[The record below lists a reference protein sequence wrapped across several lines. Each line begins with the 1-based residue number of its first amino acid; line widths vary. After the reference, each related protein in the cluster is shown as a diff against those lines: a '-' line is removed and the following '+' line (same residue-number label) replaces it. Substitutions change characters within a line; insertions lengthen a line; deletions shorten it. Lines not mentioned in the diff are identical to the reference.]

1 MRKRRAGA
9 AEVRERAAG
18 TVEARRAILLTI
30 GCLLAV
36 AFLAG
41 CSALK
46 FNPGASPVPSST
58 AGAAS
63 AAAAGGSAAAAQ
75 LAQAQRTHEYPAPTE
90 AQTVQ
95 GAAAGPLEALR
106 AFAAAYVNWTADT
119 VSGTMRTLAASSVGQ
134 ARSAMTLAA
143 GQTAQD
149 YELRRGGIANAG
161 TVEAI
166 APVAGRSDGYAVVT
180 RERTTAAAT
189 TAYSGLRPA
198 WHLTL
203 ATVTELAKGRWVVS
217 SWQPEN

>member
-1 MRKRRAGA
+1 MRNGRPGPEEVRRA
-9 AEVRERAAG
+9 
-18 TVEARRAILLTI
+18 TLLTI
-30 GCLLAV
+30 GCLLAT
-36 AFLAG
+36 ACLAG

-63 AAAAGGSAAAAQ
+63 TAARGGNATAAAK
-75 LAQAQRTHEYPAPTE
+75 LAQAEQTHEYPTPGG

-95 GAAAGPLEALR
+95 GAAASPLEALQ

-119 VSGTMRTLAASSVGQ
+119 VAATMRALAASSVGQ
-134 ARSAMTLAA
+134 ARSAMALAA

-149 YELRRGGIANAG
+149 YELKRGGIANAG

-166 APVAGRSDGYAVVT
+166 APVVGRSDEYAVVT

-189 TAYSGLRPA
+189 TAYTGLRPA

-203 ATVTELAKGRWVVS
+203 ATVTELARGRWVVS
-217 SWQPEN
+217 DWQPAN